1 MNNTA
6 PDHQKLLSEALA
18 AIRTLRHRID
28 ELESARSEPIAVV
41 GIGCRFP
48 PDIDS
53 PEAFWSLLARGGDAV
68 TEIPADRWDSDFYHD
83 PDASAPGKICTRR
96 GGFLRHKD
104 LFDPQ
109 FFKISPREA
118 TYMDPQQR
126 LLL

>member
-68 TEIPADRWDSDFYHD
+68 T
-83 PDASAPGKICTRR
+83 
-96 GGFLRHKD
+96 
-104 LFDPQ
+104 
-109 FFKISPREA
+109 
-118 TYMDPQQR
+118 
-126 LLL
+126 